1 MAGDTLFVF
10 ILIGVASLLFA
21 SGRVRLDM
29 VAPGV
34 LLMVVAAV
42 LGSVTSSTAVVA
54 ILIPVTLTLSREAR
68 LPASRLLLP
77 MSFAALISG
86 MMTLIGTTPNLVVA
100 AELDREGYTPF
111 GFFSFTPIGASVLLV
126 AVVYMVVIG
135 RRLLPSHVA
144 DDETGGRGV
153 RELLASFE
161 VEGRVRRLGVPEGSS
176 LVGQS
181 LAGARVAT
189 RFGGRVVLIER
200 ILPVAMALEQTGGVA
215 LVVNGLVSTFGS
227 AGPWVMLTALFFL
240 AAGLGL
246 FLSNTATAV
255 LVAPIAIEAAR
266 VMGVDPYVFAMTV
279 AIAASAAFMTPV
291 STPVVTLV
299 VEPGGY
305 RFADFLKIGIPLV
318 VLTWL
323 VTLLVTPLVFGY

>member
-100 AELDREGYTPF
+100 AELADPVAAAEPVAAADPAAAAEPEPAEPVPVCAAA
-111 GFFSFTPIGASVLLV
+111 SCGASTNAITIIKLRIGLL
-126 AVVYMVVIG
+126 
-135 RRLLPSHVA
+135 
-144 DDETGGRGV
+144 T
-153 RELLASFE
+153 
-161 VEGRVRRLGVPEGSS
+161 
-176 LVGQS
+176 
-181 LAGARVAT
+181 
-189 RFGGRVVLIER
+189 
-200 ILPVAMALEQTGGVA
+200 
-215 LVVNGLVSTFGS
+215 
-227 AGPWVMLTALFFL
+227 
-240 AAGLGL
+240 
-246 FLSNTATAV
+246 
-255 LVAPIAIEAAR
+255 
-266 VMGVDPYVFAMTV
+266 
-279 AIAASAAFMTPV
+279 
-291 STPVVTLV
+291 
-299 VEPGGY
+299 
-305 RFADFLKIGIPLV
+305 
-318 VLTWL
+318 
-323 VTLLVTPLVFGY
+323 